1 MKKMI
6 VAQFLRDQAW
16 WRLNSPGVSAIRAAR
31 SVLALRDAA
40 ACIEALPDDH
50 PDLAKLAGV
59 GCFRG
64 GVFNPGRAGL
74 AVVRGWE
81 LADQP
86 TGGRQD
92 ILAALAITACT
103 PVPPPVPARVL
114 AARARAHHHRT
125 PGHAPRSGTPMAPH
139 PAPAPQTPPRAPQP
153 PAPRPLTRHTGPATH
168 TRFGFQ

>member
-114 AARARAHHHRT
+114 
-125 PGHAPRSGTPMAPH
+125 PPV
-139 PAPAPQTPPRAPQP
+139 PAPITTAPQAMPPEAVPPWRRIPRLRHRHR
-153 PAPRPLTRHTGPATH
+153 PAPPSRPLPGP
-168 TRFGFQ
+168 